1 MIRTECIGDSCNFGT
16 LLNDEGKLGNNWVR
30 GALLSIERNPSAFSD
45 VREVFYLFD
54 TNIDG
59 MLNAEESA
67 EVFANMGVTVTDEEA
82 QAYFAAADEDGDG
95 LITFRQFLAQYKNSG
110 QEVVD
115 DESDG
120 LKAIFSFQN
129 VMD

>member
-1 MIRTECIGDSCNFGT
+1 M
-16 LLNDEGKLGNNWVR
+16 
-30 GALLSIERNPSAFSD
+30 LSIERNPSAFSD

-95 LITFRQFLAQYKNSG
+95 LITFRQFLAQYKKSG